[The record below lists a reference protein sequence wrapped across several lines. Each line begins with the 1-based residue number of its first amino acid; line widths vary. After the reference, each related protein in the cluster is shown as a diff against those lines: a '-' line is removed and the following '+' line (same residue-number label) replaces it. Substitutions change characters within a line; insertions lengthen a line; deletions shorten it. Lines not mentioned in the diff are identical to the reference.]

1 MMKNQNEQ
9 SQTGTKKDH
18 TKEILIIIGVALL
31 LIVALCFAVGGGAV
45 ISIAQVMSQLEGIS

>member
-1 MMKNQNEQ
+1 MKNQNEQ
-9 SQTGTKKDH
+9 SQTGTKQDH

-31 LIVALCFAVGGGAV
+31 LIVALCFAVVGGAV